1 MVPPAS
7 WSPQWRLLAASAALA
22 ALLPLML
29 ALPAAVPDD
38 GVVEEAERSG
48 LYGSAD
54 CDALEEQHRAAE
66 QRGANGALPA
76 WALSGDGQG
85 GPNPPWIRGG
95 HLENLKLTHRAQA
108 DIWIHQHPANCS
120 APDVRFAVIEWRPVH
135 GHGLGSQL
143 HIVTG
148 VLNEVLKSG
157 RVAVFANQWQRA
169 LHRHCRGKVRGRLAC
184 YFWPETSEECTELA
198 LEWYELTAGEPK
210 ETRKSVLAAPDRFV
224 YVPHQAFAGLY
235 WRADYAYHWG
245 RPWDGQEASLELLG
259 QQFSQDDYYGA
270 TNWYRSQ
277 AVRYMLRWPS
287 RAMCQITNKVRHDAY
302 GAHVAL
308 EVVAAGAAQAALER
322 RLPELA
328 AKRAAVTTLGP
339 GQDLGRE
346 EAQGLVGSLWRD
358 EEPYIPRP
366 AVSIHVRQGDKAIEM
381 KLYGFPAFMWY
392 AYRLRYHAP
401 DARHVWLSTEMQAVV
416 DQAPKYGRWSFF
428 FTKMPRQGR
437 GTTME
442 RYEKGSGM
450 ETATGVAFAQLLIAA
465 ECDYFIGVLGS
476 NWNRL
481 INELRVTGGRLR
493 AGYLGLNIGED
504 THMVKPPTPPKAT

>member
-1 MVPPAS
+1 MAVMCL
-7 WSPQWRLLAASAALA
+7 WRQ
-22 ALLPLML
+22 
-29 ALPAAVPDD
+29 
-38 GVVEEAERSG
+38 
-48 LYGSAD
+48 D

-76 WALSGDGQG
+76 WALSDDGQG

-95 HLENLKLTHRAQA
+95 HLENLKLTHRAQT

-198 LEWYELTAGEPK
+198 FEWYELTAGEPK
-210 ETRKSVLAAPDRFV
+210 ETRNSVLAAPDRFV

-259 QQFSQDDYYGA
+259 QQFQQDEYYGS

-277 AVRYMLRWPS
+277 AVRYMLRWPT
-287 RAMCQITNKVRHDAY
+287 RTMCQVTNKVRQEAY

-328 AKRAAVTTLGP
+328 RRAAKALEP
-339 GQDLGRE
+339 GQDMGRE